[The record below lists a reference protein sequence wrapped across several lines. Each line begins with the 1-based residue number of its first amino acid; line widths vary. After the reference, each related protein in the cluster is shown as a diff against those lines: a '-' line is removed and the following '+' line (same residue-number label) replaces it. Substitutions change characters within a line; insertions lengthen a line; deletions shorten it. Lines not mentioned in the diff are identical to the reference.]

1 MYRILIENRVKREIK
16 RFPNEILRKI
26 ISTIEELKLDPR
38 PAGVKKLIEKD
49 GWRIRIGN
57 YRILY
62 TIDDKNKVV
71 TVYRIRHRKEV
82 YLDY

>member
-1 MYRILIENRVKREIK
+1 MNRILIENRVKREIK
-16 RFPNEILRKI
+16 RFRNEILRKI

-57 YRILY
+57 YRILL
-62 TIDDKNKVV
+62 DDKNKVV
-71 TVYRIRHRKEV
+71 VYRIRDRKEV

>member
-1 MYRILIENRVKREIK
+1 MYRILIENRAKREIK
-16 RFPNEILRKI
+16 RFPKEILRRI
-26 ISTIEELKLDPR
+26 IPTIEELKLNPR
-38 PAGVKKLIEKD
+38 PTGVKKLIEKN
-49 GWRIRIGN
+49 GWRIRIGK

-82 YLDY
+82 YSD

>member
-16 RFPNEILRKI
+16 RFRNEILRKI

-57 YRILY
+57 YRILL
-62 TIDDKNKVV
+62 DDKNKVV
-71 TVYRIRHRKEV
+71 VYRIRDRKEV